1 MYLIDQPEPSHVL
14 QRHGAKRW
22 PPGFFYPGCVCCGQK
37 YTVRKYANDSS
48 FNVEWSYL
56 GGTLADDVFESGGK
70 VYAAYTKATS
80 SNNVGARLNSDAS
93 IDQNYDTTDAVETP
107 LNTSPTALDSS
118 GNWYRL
124 LSHSTGYDVGKWSTT
139 GTKSSFAANDGL
151 TSELMRGLAID
162 SSDNVYGLSTSGIFG
177 TTQNLY
183 KWNSA
188 GTKQWRTT
196 LSTSESG
203 YWNIWVDTGGS
214 IWVIGQTSA
223 YRVDSSGSIATTIT
237 PTQSIQAGCSDN
249 GTGCYV
255 RTNATAAWNEIR
267 QYDSGGSLVASWDEA
282 QILSGTQGVIAT
294 SPDGYVYAIVRTS
307 GSLRQVRKY
316 DSTGAV
322 QWTSGDVGFG
332 SVPIYRMTA
341 TNSYV
346 YIAGQKI
353 P

>member
-1 MYLIDQPEPSHVL
+1 MINSQHILARRGL
-14 QRHGAKRW
+14 RRW
-22 PPGFFYPGCVCCGQK
+22 PPQFFYPGCVCCGQK

-48 FNVEWSYL
+48 FTVQWSYL
-56 GGTLADDVFESGGK
+56 GGSNADDAFESGGK
-70 VYAAYTKATS
+70 VYVANDKATS
-80 SNNVGARLNSDAS
+80 SNNVGVRLNSDAS
-93 IDQNYDTTDAVETP
+93 IDQNYDTTDPVVTNAS
-107 LNTSPTALDSS
+107 TSPTALDSS

-139 GTKSSFAANDGL
+139 GTKSNFAAADGL
-151 TSELMRGLAID
+151 SSEIVRGIAID
-162 SSDNVYGLSTSGIFG
+162 SSDNVYAVSTSGGFG

-183 KWNSA
+183 KWNSS

-203 YWNIWVDTGGS
+203 YWNIWVDTGGY
-214 IWVIGQTSA
+214 IWVTGQTSA